1 MIQDRSFGSRLF
13 SFFNYSLLLLLTVFC
28 LLPLIHIVAVSF
40 SARIP
45 SMGNLVGLWPIGFN
59 TYNYERLLAT
69 PRFLMAFKISVGRT
83 VMGTVLNLLII
94 VLTAYPLAAREW
106 FPGKEPFKWYL
117 VFAMLFSGGLIP
129 WFLVMK
135 ELHLT
140 NSFFGLVFPRMVDV
154 WSVLIMINYFRTL
167 PQEYIEAAQMDGAT
181 HWDILL
187 KVFVPL
193 ALPMLAALSLFQA
206 VFYWN
211 DYFDGLVLLNDS
223 GLFPLQTYL
232 QTTILSRQATGAITN
247 VDPGLLM
254 RFSERAWRAAQIV
267 VSAIPILVV
276 YPFVQRYFVT
286 MRLGGIKG

>member
-1 MIQDRSFGSRLF
+1 MIQDKSFGSRLF
-13 SFFNYSLLLLLTVFC
+13 SAFNYTALALLSLFC
-28 LLPLIHIVAVSF
+28 LLPIIHIVAVSF

-59 TYNYERLLAT
+59 TYNYQRLLAT
-69 PRFLMAFKISVGRT
+69 PRFLMSFQISVGRT
-83 VMGTVLNLLII
+83 VLGTLVNMLVI
-94 VLTAYPLAAREW
+94 VLTAYPLAVREW

-129 WFLVMK
+129 WFLVLK

-140 NSFFGLVFPRMVDV
+140 NSFLGLILPRMVDV

-167 PQEYIEAAQMDGAT
+167 PQDYTEAAQMDGAT

-187 KVFVPL
+187 KVYIPL
-193 ALPMLAALSLFQA
+193 ALPMLAALALFQA

-211 DYFDGLVLLNDS
+211 DYFDALVLIKDS
-223 GLFPLQTYL
+223 TLYPLQTYL
-232 QTTILSRQATGAITN
+232 QTTILSRQGTGTITN
-247 VDPGLLM
+247 VDPNLLM

-267 VSAIPILVV
+267 VSAIPILVI